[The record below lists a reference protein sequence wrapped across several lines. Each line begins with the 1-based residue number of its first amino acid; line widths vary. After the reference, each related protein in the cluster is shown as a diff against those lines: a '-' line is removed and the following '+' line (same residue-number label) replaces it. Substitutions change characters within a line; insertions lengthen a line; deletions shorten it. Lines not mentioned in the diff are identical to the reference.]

1 MPLVAI
7 TTCLARQAQVAVERR
22 SGPRFLRWY
31 TCGLC
36 EQYYHG
42 VVKCAL
48 GWACWKTYVGRPEED
63 VARRM
68 AMSTLGNG
76 LHEAGH
82 LEDALSV
89 RETELSMMRRVGD
102 ANGALIAQGNLALTY
117 ARCGRRPEALRLRQE
132 VYSGRVKLDGEEHES
147 TLRAA
152 NNYASSLL
160 DLRRFKEAKTLLHK
174 TMPVAR
180 RVLGESHHVTL
191 TTRKVYAGVLYLDPS
206 ATLDDLREA
215 VTTLEET
222 ERTARRVLGGV
233 HPVTVQIE
241 KELRNARAALRARED
256 AEPDVSA
263 QELAAVSNRGDQAG
277 AAADPNAELKA
288 EIAALEAQLTEKR
301 HELSRRT
308 GTPEDQASPP
318 PTGSFS
324 IGTSSPP
331 ARGRAGRRIVRARRP
346 PRAS

>member
-1 MPLVAI
+1 M
-7 TTCLARQAQVAVERR
+7 
-22 SGPRFLRWY
+22 
-31 TCGLC
+31 
-36 EQYYHG
+36 
-42 VVKCAL
+42 
-48 GWACWKTYVGRPEED
+48 
-63 VARRM
+63 
-68 AMSTLGNG
+68 TLF
-76 LHEAGH
+76 
-82 LEDALSV
+82 S
-89 RETELSMMRRVGD
+89 
-102 ANGALIAQGNLALTY
+102 
-117 ARCGRRPEALRLRQE
+117 
-132 VYSGRVKLDGEEHES
+132 
-147 TLRAA
+147 A
-152 NNYASSLL
+152 NNLVLSLL
-160 DLRRFKEAKTLLHK
+160 DLERFEEVRSLLREM
-174 TMPVAR
+174 MPVAQ
-180 RVLGESHHVTL
+180 RVLGESNSLTL
-191 TTRKVYAGVLYLDPS
+191 KLRRIYAQALYRDPG

-215 VTTLEET
+215 VTTFEDV
-222 ERTARRVLGGV
+222 ERVARRVLGGQ
-233 HPVTVQIE
+233 HPFTRSSE
-241 KELRNARAALRARED
+241 KSVRVSRATLSARED